1 MMDLNTF
8 YKPHRMVNSVLV
20 CERNGCTQVITSHG
34 LMACFWGEKFVKI
47 YYEIIGGFLLAG
59 KQVEVSMVKNN
70 AVIAPHKRKPLKF
83 VL

>member
-1 MMDLNTF
+1 MMGLNTF
-8 YKPHRMVNSVLV
+8 YKLHRMVNSVLV
-20 CERNGCTQVITSHG
+20 CERNECTQVITGHG

-47 YYEIIGGFLLAG
+47 YCEIMGELSLAG